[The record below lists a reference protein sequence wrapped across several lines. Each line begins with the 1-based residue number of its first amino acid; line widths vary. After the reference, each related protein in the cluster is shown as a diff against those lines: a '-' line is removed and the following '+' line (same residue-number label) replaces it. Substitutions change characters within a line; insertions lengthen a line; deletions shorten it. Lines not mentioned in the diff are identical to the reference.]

1 MEKLSEPGATSD
13 RFSVKSGK
21 AVRTQS
27 NFGQVQREKWKSCP
41 NPEQLRTG
49 SAGKVEKLSEL
60 GATSDRF
67 SGKRGKAVRMQS
79 NFRQVQWVKWKSCPN
94 LV

>member
-21 AVRTQS
+21 AVRTWC

-41 NPEQLRTG
+41 NLVQLQTG
-49 SAGKVEKLSEL
+49 SVGKVEKLSEL
-60 GATSDRF
+60 GATSDKF
-67 SGKRGKAVRMQS
+67 I
-79 NFRQVQWVKWKSCPN
+79 
-94 LV
+94 